1 MMAIRRLRKLNNN
14 ARGSQSIR
22 PLCALSATAIGGQYP
37 LSCKTPKGRGGTME
51 RVKRLIEITPSQL
64 KLYEAIG
71 RDFPDLSPVQTARM
85 LGIVRKWLHDE
96 VQRVKGELVSG
107 NFIPH

>member
-1 MMAIRRLRKLNNN
+1 
-14 ARGSQSIR
+14 
-22 PLCALSATAIGGQYP
+22 
-37 LSCKTPKGRGGTME
+37 ME

-107 NFIPH
+107 NFIPHAAGVEPRESRAKWPMKRWR